1 MRAAA
6 RNDSLRPMHKLL
18 ALAALLTAS
27 ASAEPILLQ
36 PARLFDGQA
45 MHSGWQVLVDG
56 ERISAVGPNL
66 KSPPGTRTIA
76 LPGTTL
82 IPGLIEGHSHLF
94 LHPYNE
100 TLWNDQV
107 LKESAAERTARA
119 VVHARRTLEAGFT
132 TVRDLGTEG
141 MGYADVGLKEAIA
154 KGVVPG
160 PRILAATRAL
170 VATGSYAPKLNDPL
184 DPPPLGAEEADGP
197 ALVTA
202 VRRQIGGG
210 ADVVKLYG
218 DYHWRGGEPSR
229 PTFSQGEIAA
239 AVEAAHSAGREVAV
253 HATTPQGMTN
263 AILGGADTIE
273 HGFDGTPAVF
283 RLMAQH
289 HVGYCATLA
298 ASDAYAHYFEKW
310 DGREPAPKSV
320 EENRRAFREAVRAG
334 VPICMGG
341 DVGVFPHGE
350 NAREMELMAREGM
363 APIDVLKA
371 ATSGNAAIFRLD
383 DRGSIKPGLL
393 VDLVAVGG
401 DPSRDISAVRDVR
414 LVIKGGA
421 VVAQR

>member
-1 MRAAA
+1 MRI
-6 RNDSLRPMHKLL
+6 LL
-18 ALAALLTAS
+18 AGLALLAAPAF
-27 ASAEPILLQ
+27 AEPVLYV
-36 PARLFDGQA
+36 PDRLFDGTS
-45 MHSGWQVLVDG
+45 MHVGWQLLADG
-56 ERISAVGPNL
+56 TTIRAVGPAL
-66 KSPPGTRTIA
+66 TVPPGTRTVR
-76 LPGTTL
+76 LEGDTLMPGM
-82 IPGLIEGHSHLF
+82 IEGHSHLF

-119 VVHARRTLEAGFT
+119 VNHAKATLMAGFT
-132 TVRDLGTEG
+132 TTRDLGTEG
-141 MGYADVGLKEAIA
+141 MGYADVGLKEAIQ
-154 KGVVPG
+154 KGIVPG
-160 PRILAATRAL
+160 PRIIAATRAI

-184 DPPPLGAEEADGP
+184 DPPLQGAEEADGP
-197 ALVTA
+197 DIVTA

-229 PTFSQGEIAA
+229 ATFTKAEIAA
-239 AVEAAHSAGREVAV
+239 AVEAAHQAGREVAV
-253 HATTPQGMTN
+253 HASTPDGMTN

-320 EENRRAFREAVRAG
+320 QTNRTAFREAMKAG

-341 DVGVFPHGE
+341 DVGVFPHGQ
-350 NAREMELMAREGM
+350 NAKEMELMAREGM
-363 APIDVLKA
+363 PAIDVLKA
-371 ATSGNAAIFRLD
+371 ATSGNAAIFHLD
-383 DRGSIKPGLL
+383 DRGRLAPGLL
-393 VDLVAVGG
+393 ADMVAVEG
-401 DPSRDISAVRDVR
+401 DPTKDISVVRKVM
-414 LVIKGGA
+414 LVVKGGE
-421 VVAQR
+421 VVR